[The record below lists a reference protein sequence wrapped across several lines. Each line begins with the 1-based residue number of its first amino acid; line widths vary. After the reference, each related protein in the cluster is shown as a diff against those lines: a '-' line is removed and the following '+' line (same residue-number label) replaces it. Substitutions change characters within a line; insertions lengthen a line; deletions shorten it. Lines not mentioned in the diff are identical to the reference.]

1 MYDLRE
7 HKELIS
13 QLVSEANQN
22 DENWRWSVKSV
33 GKEKARIFWEY
44 LEYCGQKEPYFSI
57 VLENTEDGRWH
68 RPKRPTGRRGSHPQI
83 HDILE
88 VLAMENKNMTAARE
102 WENDPNCFLRML
114 NSPAQQRS
122 RAARRQKDA
131 ERERFNNVLNA
142 VAIGA
147 AAFAVTLLVICF
159 VL

>member
-1 MYDLRE
+1 MRYQIVYCKRGWPLTTWADNADRARKLAEQLRSTGYSVDVWQ
-7 HKELIS
+7 HTKDGAQKPTFNPPDDGL
-13 QLVSEANQN
+13 
-22 DENWRWSVKSV
+22 WR
-33 GKEKARIFWEY
+33 
-44 LEYCGQKEPYFSI
+44 
-57 VLENTEDGRWH
+57 
-68 RPKRPTGRRGSHPQI
+68 RPKRPAGRRGSHPLI

-131 ERERFNNVLNA
+131 DRERFNNVLNA

>member
-1 MYDLRE
+1 MRYQIVYCKRGWPLTTWADNADRARKLAEQLRKDWLFRRCVAT
-7 HKELIS
+7 HQRRSKKPTFNPPDDGL
-13 QLVSEANQN
+13 
-22 DENWRWSVKSV
+22 WR
-33 GKEKARIFWEY
+33 
-44 LEYCGQKEPYFSI
+44 
-57 VLENTEDGRWH
+57 
-68 RPKRPTGRRGSHPQI
+68 RPKRPAGRRGSHPLI

-131 ERERFNNVLNA
+131 DRERFNNVLNA

-147 AAFAVTLLVICF
+147 ATFAVTLLVICF

>member
-1 MYDLRE
+1 MASGKGRNALLGVAGATR
-7 HKELIS
+7 KEI
-13 QLVSEANQN
+13 
-22 DENWRWSVKSV
+22 D
-33 GKEKARIFWEY
+33 
-44 LEYCGQKEPYFSI
+44 
-57 VLENTEDGRWH
+57 TM
-68 RPKRPTGRRGSHPQI
+68 
-83 HDILE
+83 E
-88 VLAMENKNMTAARE
+88 VLAMKNENMTAARE

-131 ERERFNNVLNA
+131 DRERFNNVLNA

>member
-1 MYDLRE
+1 MASKNITQGGKTGGGEWIDVIRFRDWL
-7 HKELIS
+7 
-13 QLVSEANQN
+13 QN
-22 DENWRWSVKSV
+22 DM
-33 GKEKARIFWEY
+33 
-44 LEYCGQKEPYFSI
+44 
-57 VLENTEDGRWH
+57 
-68 RPKRPTGRRGSHPQI
+68 
-83 HDILE
+83 E
-88 VLAMENKNMTAARE
+88 VLAMKNENMTAEVTRE

-131 ERERFNNVLNA
+131 NRERFNNVLNA